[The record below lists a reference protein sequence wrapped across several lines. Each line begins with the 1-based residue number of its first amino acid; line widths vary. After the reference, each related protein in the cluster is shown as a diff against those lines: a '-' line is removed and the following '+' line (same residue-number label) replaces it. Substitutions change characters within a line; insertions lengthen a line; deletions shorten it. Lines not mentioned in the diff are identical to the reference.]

1 MKGPRVPWLALGAAA
16 VLGVGALMAWA
27 ASRGLLMLPA
37 CPSKV
42 LLGIPC
48 ATCGGTRA
56 AVALV
61 QGRLSEAFHWHPV
74 GVALLSAA
82 PLAILWDLR
91 RAHIRRPYPALPD
104 HLGWRL
110 AALAAFAATWALQV
124 ARGI

>member
-1 MKGPRVPWLALGAAA
+1 MTGPRVPWLALGATG
-16 VLGVGALMAWA
+16 VLGLGTLMAWM
-27 ASRGLLMLPA
+27 ASHGLLALPA

-61 QGRLSEAFHWHPV
+61 QGRLVEAFHWHPV
-74 GVALLSAA
+74 GVVLLLSA
-82 PLAILWDLR
+82 PLVILWDLHRAR
-91 RAHIRRPYPALPD
+91 RRRHYPALPD

>member
-1 MKGPRVPWLALGAAA
+1 MKGPRIPWLALGTA
-16 VLGVGALMAWA
+16 GALGFGASAAWMAA
-27 ASRGLLMLPA
+27 RGLLALPA

-61 QGRLSEAFHWHPV
+61 QGRLGEAFHWHPV
-74 GVALLSAA
+74 GVALLFAA
-82 PLAILWDLR
+82 PLAVLWDLR
-91 RAHIRRPYPALPD
+91 RAHLRRPYPALPD

>member
-1 MKGPRVPWLALGAAA
+1 MTGPRVPWLALGATGT
-16 VLGVGALMAWA
+16 LGLGTLMAWM
-27 ASRGLLMLPA
+27 ASQGLLALPA

-56 AVALV
+56 AVALIE
-61 QGRLSEAFHWHPV
+61 GRLGEAFHWHPA
-74 GVALLSAA
+74 GVALLFAI
-82 PLAILWDLR
+82 PPAILWDLR
-91 RAHIRRPYPALPD
+91 RACLRRPYPALPD
-104 HLGWRL
+104 HLHWRL

>member
-1 MKGPRVPWLALGAAA
+1 MTGPRVPWLALGAVAT
-16 VLGVGALMAWA
+16 LGFGALAAAM
-27 ASRGLLMLPA
+27 ASRGLLSLPA

-61 QGRLSEAFHWHPV
+61 QGRLGDAFHWHPV
-74 GVALLSAA
+74 GVTLLFGA
-82 PLAILWDLR
+82 PLAILWDLH
-91 RAHIRRPYPALPD
+91 RARHQRPYPALPD